1 MSQPLLLTG
10 IEPLAKGHSRLVF
23 QHPHH
28 PDRLIKVIRPD
39 VIDSRFG
46 RGAPWYK
53 RMRRFG
59 RYLSYVRETQ
69 EYLAAWAAH
78 GRDLP
83 FMQKIIGFE
92 TTDLGLGLVME
103 AARGRDGNLAPTLQ
117 QLIKTGR
124 FDAVTKRNLDTFL
137 ASILD
142 SAVVVSDLNPVN
154 IVYAHRDDRGDHFV
168 LIDGIGNNTPL
179 PIKALCPAVN
189 RRSKR
194 GRFRR
199 LYRKIRFLLE
209 RSGHP
214 MPGETPAP

>member
-1 MSQPLLLTG
+1 MSEPLVLTG

-23 QHPHH
+23 QHPRH

-39 VIDSRFG
+39 VIESRFG

-53 RMRRFG
+53 RLRRFG

-78 GRDLP
+78 GRELP
-83 FMQKIIGFE
+83 FVQKVIGFE

-103 AARGRDGNLAPTLQ
+103 AARDRDGKLAPTLHQ
-117 QLIKTGR
+117 IVTSGR
-124 FDAVTKRNLDTFL
+124 FDAAVRRDLDAFL
-137 ASILD
+137 ARILD
-142 SAVVVSDLNPVN
+142 SAVVVSDLNVVN
-154 IVYAHRDDRGDHFV
+154 IVYAHRADLGDHFV
-168 LIDGIGNNTPL
+168 LIDGLGNNSPL
-179 PIKALCPAVN
+179 PFKALCAAVN

-199 LYRKIRFLLE
+199 LYRKIQFLLDQ
-209 RSGHP
+209 SGHR
-214 MPGETPAP
+214 MPDAPPAP